1 MKTIYILI
9 FVLIYLVVFS
19 DTTTVT
25 NSVDLNVENSKV
37 DSIKYKTGQRIYKR
51 NCSICHSFDKKLI
64 AEPLNNVLTKHKSE
78 WIYNYISDDRS
89 FMAIDTTAA
98 RINSKGNFSMSPHN
112 FKNEISKKD
121 FKALLYFIKAKSTK

>member
-9 FVLIYLVVFS
+9 FALIYLVVFS
-19 DTTTVT
+19 DTTVVT
-25 NSVDLNVENSKV
+25 KSVDINVENAKV
-37 DSIKYKTGQRIYKR
+37 DSVKYKTGQRIFKR
-51 NCSICHSFDKKLI
+51 NCSICHGFDKKLN

-78 WIYNYISDDRS
+78 WIYNYISDDKS
-89 FMAIDTTAA
+89 FMAIDSTAA
-98 RINSKGNFSMSPHN
+98 RINTKGNISVTAHN